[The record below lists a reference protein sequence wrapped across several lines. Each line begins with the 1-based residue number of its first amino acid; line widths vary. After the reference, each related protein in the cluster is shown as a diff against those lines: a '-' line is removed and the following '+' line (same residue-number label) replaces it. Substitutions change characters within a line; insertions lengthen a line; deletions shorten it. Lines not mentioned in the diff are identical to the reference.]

1 MICSVARSNFHAGKL
16 SNFATNENS
25 MIKKTKT
32 TYPINKLIEQRWSNR
47 AFNPQIV
54 ETEKLNSI
62 LEAATWAPSAF
73 NEQPWRFIVGQK
85 GSATYEKIMTSL
97 IEWNQK
103 WASNANVLILN
114 IARKNFTH
122 NNKPNPTC
130 EYDLGQAV
138 AFLALEAVNQGLFSH
153 QMTGFDAAKAAE
165 AFSLGQD
172 YKVVSVIAVGY
183 YGDADALPADML
195 ESEKAERER
204 KDFKSVVMN
213 GDFEIL
219 ENSTLF

>member
-1 MICSVARSNFHAGKL
+1 
-16 SNFATNENS
+16 

-32 TYPINKLIEQRWSNR
+32 TYPINSLIEQRWSNR
-47 AFNPQIV
+47 AFHPQIV

-85 GSATYEKIMTSL
+85 GSATYEKIMDSL
-97 IEWNQK
+97 IEWNRR

-114 IARKNFTH
+114 IAKKNFSH
-122 NNKPNPTC
+122 NKKPNPTC

-153 QMTGFDAAKAAE
+153 QMTGFDAEKLTAAFE
-165 AFSLGQD
+165 ISMEE

-183 YGDADALPADML
+183 YGNADTLPADML
-195 ESEKAERER
+195 EAEKAVRER
-204 KDFKSVVMN
+204 KDFKTIVLN

-219 ENSTLF
+219 ESSSLF

>member
-1 MICSVARSNFHAGKL
+1 
-16 SNFATNENS
+16 

-32 TYPINKLIEQRWSNR
+32 TYPINNLIEQRWSNR
-47 AFNPQIV
+47 AFSPQIV

-85 GSATYEKIMTSL
+85 GSATYEKIMSSL
-97 IEWNQK
+97 IEWNQR

-114 IARKNFTH
+114 IAKKKFTH

-130 EYDLGQAV
+130 GYDLGQAV
-138 AFLALEAVNQGLFSH
+138 AFLALEAVNQGLFTH
-153 QMTGFDAAKAAE
+153 QMTGFDAAKAAA
-165 AFSLGQD
+165 AFEISEED

-183 YGDADALPADML
+183 YGDADTLPADML
-195 ESEKAERER
+195 ESEKADRER
-204 KDFKSVVMN
+204 KDFKSIVLN
-213 GDFEIL
+213 GDFDIL
-219 ENSTLF
+219 ENPSLF